1 MIDTVCL
8 LIPQAKAILIDLTG
22 QGVTRWDLQSKT
34 NDYQKFVRNPSRSE
48 KDLGLY
54 YPRLTAYRR
63 RFGDDANFKVEFSA
77 PKLIYKNN
85 LEELS
90 DGDFEK
96 VIDALKDRLYRLGV
110 VVENDTLVQA
120 KVSSVHFSKNIVLSD
135 GCTSS
140 YIISEIGKI
149 DLRKSFDFARARYIN
164 DGQSLCAHTT
174 AHELAIYDKIADLA
188 KDKKR
193 AVDKDQ
199 TQYQMSLFHE
209 LEKRNKL
216 LEVIRFEIRLAKKQ
230 KLNSVLAKLGYNKDP
245 TFKDVFSS
253 GMGMKVV
260 RYYWE
265 AIIKERNLG
274 LFTIQMSQKDI
285 LRNIY
290 RVYPTIKPNRALYL
304 IGLFALAKE
313 GNGMRE
319 LRSMLAK
326 KTDDRTWYRLAN
338 DLRQLSSSLA
348 SNQVRD
354 WVTQIDQALTDY
366 KPLTHNDYEKSKK

>member
-8 LIPQAKAILIDLTG
+8 LIPQAKATLIDLTG

-90 DGDFEK
+90 NGDFEK
-96 VIDALKDRLYRLGV
+96 VIDVLKDRLYRLGV
-110 VVENDTLVQA
+110 VVAKDTLVQA

-193 AVDKDQ
+193 AIDKDQ
-199 TQYQMSLFHE
+199 TQYQMSLFRE

-245 TFKDVFSS
+245 TFKEVFSS
-253 GMGMKVV
+253 SIGMKVV

-265 AIIKERNLG
+265 SIIKERNLG
-274 LFTIQMSQKDI
+274 LFTIQISQKDI

-290 RVYPTIKPNRALYL
+290 KVHPTIKPNRALYL
-304 IGLFALAKE
+304 VGLFALAKE

-326 KTDDRTWYRLAN
+326 KTDSRTWYRLAS
-338 DLRQLSSSLA
+338 DLRELSTSLTK
-348 SNQVRD
+348 NKVRD
-354 WVTQIDQALTDY
+354 WVTQIDLGLTDY
-366 KPLTHNDYEKSKK
+366 KPLIHSDYEKIAK